1 MEQDLPLGVRFS
13 IISRCFKHELDER
26 IRSFGLTC
34 VQFGVLNELARLER
48 SGAAEINQRDL
59 EQLVH
64 VTHPTMT
71 EIIKRLEKGGFILCR
86 RSEHDRRSKC
96 ICSTELTRKLFHE
109 LKAADSAV
117 FARLCRGLDERQMA
131 DLIGI
136 TDVILSNA
144 FSLEGDDC
152 C

>member
-1 MEQDLPLGVRFS
+1 MEQDLPLGARFA
-13 IISRCFKHELDER
+13 IIGRCFKRELDER
-26 IRSFGLTC
+26 IRNYGLTG
-34 VQFGVLNELARLER
+34 VQFGVLNALARLER

-71 EIIKRLEKGGFILCR
+71 EIIKRLEKSGYLLCR
-86 RSEHDRRSKC
+86 RSELDRRSKC
-96 ICSTELTRKLFHE
+96 IRSTALARELFHE

-117 FARLCRGLDERQMA
+117 FSRLCRGLDERQMS
-131 DLIGI
+131 DLMRI

>member
-1 MEQDLPLGVRFS
+1 MEQDLPLGARFS
-13 IISRCFKHELDER
+13 IIGRCFKRELDER
-26 IRSFGLTC
+26 IRTFGLTG
-34 VQFGVLNELARLER
+34 VQFGVLNALSHLER

-71 EIIKRLEKGGFILCR
+71 EIIKRLEKSGYLLCR

-96 ICSTELTRKLFHE
+96 IRSTALARELFLE
-109 LKAADSAV
+109 LKEADSAV
-117 FARLCRGLDERQMA
+117 YARLCRGLDERQMA
-131 DLIGI
+131 DLIAI

-152 C
+152 S